1 MALQIS
7 LTYRVIIKIIYTV
20 GAVLGI
26 ILFKYNSTKNRVTT
40 STCLLIYHY
49 ILFIVLSIYGIQLTI
64 NFVMTIKV
72 STVSFSMICHVFKNN
87 LLLMFFINAL
97 LRIGRNRE
105 VFNETINEI
114 MDIIQWINKTN
125 VNSMEMRKFW
135 KLLMKICVV
144 DNCLITLIYITYFS
158 IVRFNILNLLPDL
171 YVFLLELIMKFVINS
186 LLTSVVALE
195 YIIHELNK
203 MIKTTTGSFIIGHP
217 WEARQLI
224 SNDELNTKLQ
234 SFSLVYS
241 KISNCSKKITNLFP
255 SLSVVFLLFCMLNLL
270 LVIFNITTRSQE
282 MFKNIKFLLFSI
294 SFFMQ
299 DFCNL
304 FYLIYIC
311 IGVGRE
317 VSLKC

>member
-1 MALQIS
+1 MALKIS

-26 ILFKYNSTKNRVTT
+26 ILFKYNSTKNRVKT

-49 ILFIVLSIYGIQLTI
+49 ILFIILSIYGIQLTI
-64 NFVMTIKV
+64 NFVMTINV
-72 STVSFSMICHVFKNN
+72 STISFSMICLVFKNN
-87 LLLMFFINAL
+87 LLLMFFINAY
-97 LRIGRNRE
+97 LRIGRNRKKL
-105 VFNETINEI
+105 NETINEI
-114 MDIIQWINKTN
+114 MDIIEWINKTN
-125 VNSMEMRKFW
+125 VNSMEMNKFW
-135 KLLMKICVV
+135 KILMKICVV
-144 DNCLITLIYITYFS
+144 DNCLIILVYIMYFS

-171 YVFLLELIMKFVINS
+171 YIFLLEFIMKFVINS

-270 LVIFNITTRSQE
+270 LIILKLTTRSHE
-282 MFKNIKFLLFSI
+282 IFHNIKMLSFSI